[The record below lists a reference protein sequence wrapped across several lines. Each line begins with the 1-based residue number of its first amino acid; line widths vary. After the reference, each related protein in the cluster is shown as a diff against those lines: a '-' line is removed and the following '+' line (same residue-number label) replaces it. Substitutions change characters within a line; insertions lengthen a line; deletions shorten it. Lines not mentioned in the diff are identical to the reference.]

1 MTISLNLRKISEKS
15 NLETLTT
22 NSIRRAYG
30 DYLLETET
38 YESAAEMLGIDK
50 LSLMKLLSS
59 S

>member
-1 MTISLNLRKISEKS
+1 
-15 NLETLTT
+15 LETLTT